1 MLGAGREQA
10 WANKIAISAYTLRK
24 HVPAICTFPIDHKP
38 RKRTVIHNRQPPEPM
53 EPHVKAGIFVS
64 LATTLLISYSTI
76 APATAGDAET
86 LASRLVGTWQVIEV
100 VDTDPAGKVSHPYGE
115 HPTGYIVYDPTGH
128 LHVQLMRTPATR
140 PFAAGDDSKGTDQE
154 VRAAYD
160 GYVAYFGTYQ
170 VIEAQSKVIHRVEG
184 SLMPSYTGTDQP
196 RPIKIVG
203 DELIIGGTIPEGSY
217 LRRFRRVK

>member
-1 MLGAGREQA
+1 M
-10 WANKIAISAYTLRK
+10 KT
-24 HVPAICTFPIDHKP
+24 
-38 RKRTVIHNRQPPEPM
+38 
-53 EPHVKAGIFVS
+53 GIFVS
-64 LATTLLISYSTI
+64 LVTTLLIGYSAI
-76 APATAGDAET
+76 APANASDAET
-86 LASRLVGTWQVIEV
+86 LASRLVGTWQVMEV

-115 HPTGYIVYDPTGH
+115 HPKGYIVYDPTGH
-128 LHVQLMRTPATR
+128 LHVQLMRTPATP
-140 PFAAGDDSKGTDQE
+140 PFDAGDDAKGTEQE

-203 DELIIGGTIPEGSY
+203 DELIIEGTVPEGHF